1 MSTPATHR
9 VSLGRFLRPY
19 RGSLS
24 LAWGLI
30 LVEALL
36 DLARPWPLKLAV
48 DNAIGGQPL
57 GGPLDMLDGLGPA
70 GVAAVAA
77 GTGIGLVGIGALV
90 GYLITYLTSAT
101 AERVGADL
109 REVVFGRLLGLG
121 LPFHDRHRSG
131 DLMTRLTGD
140 VARVEDSMVAWFTML
155 VPEVLTLAGMVVVVL
170 AVDLTLGLAALAV
183 VPPLALVVAM
193 RRRRIRVAQRAS
205 RDAHAALA
213 SEATEVLRNVRVV
226 QAFTR
231 EGEAGGQFSGRSRSA
246 VRAALGAM
254 DLEARWSPVADLL
267 LAAGG
272 GLVLWLGVTAVTSGR
287 MTLGTLLVVLAYLS
301 SLYGPIRALARLA
314 RTLAR
319 GAASRER
326 ILEVLDSGEVVP
338 EAAQPLPAGPPR
350 QGLALRGIWFA
361 YAEGAPVLR
370 HLDLEVAAG
379 ERICV
384 VGPTGAGK
392 STLLALLLR
401 FYDPDAGAIELDGT
415 DLRDLGLGS
424 LRRQLALVPQDP
436 WMLDGTIAENVGFG
450 RPGAS
455 RAELEAAARAALV
468 DEIVDRLPKGWDT
481 EIGEGGVRLSGGQR
495 RRVALARAILRD
507 ASVLLLDEPTS
518 GLDAASERAVLDA
531 LDPAAEG
538 RTVLAV
544 SHRLS
549 LAARVDRVVV
559 LDGGRVVEQGPP
571 GELLAAGGAYARL
584 WALQQPK
591 ELSLTGNSPERG

>member
-1 MSTPATHR
+1 M
-9 VSLGRFLRPY
+9 
-19 RGSLS
+19 
-24 LAWGLI
+24 
-30 LVEALL
+30 
-36 DLARPWPLKLAV
+36 
-48 DNAIGGQPL
+48 
-57 GGPLDMLDGLGPA
+57 
-70 GVAAVAA
+70 AA
-77 GTGIGLVGIGALV
+77 GAGIGLVGIGALV

-109 REVVFGRLLGLG
+109 RESVFGRLLGLG

-131 DLMTRLTGD
+131 DLVTRLTGD
-140 VARVEDSMVAWFTML
+140 VARVEDSMVAWFTVL

-170 AVDLTLGLAALAV
+170 AIDLTLGLAALAV
-183 VPPLALVVAM
+183 VPPLALVVAL
-193 RRRRIRVAQRAS
+193 RRRRIRVVQRAS
-205 RDAHAALA
+205 RDADAALA

-338 EAAQPLPAGPPR
+338 EAAEPLQAGPPR
-350 QGLALRGIWFA
+350 QGLALRGVWFA

-379 ERICV
+379 ERVCV

-401 FYDPDAGAIELDGT
+401 FYDPDAGAVELDGA
-415 DLRDLGLGS
+415 DLRDLDLAS

-436 WMLDGTIAENVGFG
+436 WMLDGTVADNVAFG
-450 RPGAS
+450 CSWGGSGGRTPP
-455 RAELEAAARAALV
+455 RMDQELSERVRAAAALCGV
-468 DEIVDRLPKGWDT
+468 PELT
-481 EIGEGGVRLSGGQR
+481 TQIGEGGVRLSGGQR

-518 GLDAASERAVLDA
+518 GLDAASEQAVLDA
-531 LDPAAEG
+531 LDRAAEG
-538 RTVLAV
+538 RTVLSV
-544 SHRLS
+544 SHHLS
-549 LAARVDRVVV
+549 LAARADRVVV

-584 WALQQPK
+584 WALQHPM
-591 ELSLTGNSPERG
+591 ELAMSGNSGEGVSS

>member
-1 MSTPATHR
+1 
-9 VSLGRFLRPY
+9 V
-19 RGSLS
+19 
-24 LAWGLI
+24 
-30 LVEALL
+30 
-36 DLARPWPLKLAV
+36 
-48 DNAIGGQPL
+48 
-57 GGPLDMLDGLGPA
+57 
-70 GVAAVAA
+70 
-77 GTGIGLVGIGALV
+77 
-90 GYLITYLTSAT
+90 
-101 AERVGADL
+101 
-109 REVVFGRLLGLG
+109 GRLLGLA

-131 DLMTRLTGD
+131 DLVTRLTGD
-140 VARVEDSMVAWFTML
+140 VARVEDSMVAWFTVL

-183 VPPLALVVAM
+183 APPLAVVVAM
-193 RRRRIRVAQRAS
+193 GRRRIRAAQRAS
-205 RDAHAALA
+205 RDADAALA

-231 EGEAGGQFSGRSRSA
+231 EGEAGGRFAGRSRGA
-246 VRAALGAM
+246 VRAALDAM

-272 GLVLWLGVTAVTSGR
+272 GLVLWLGVTAVTGGR
-287 MTLGTLLVVLAYLS
+287 MTLGRLLVVLAYLS

-338 EAAQPLPAGPPR
+338 EAPDPVPAAPPR
-350 QGLALRGIWFA
+350 RGLAVRGVWFG
-361 YAEGAPVLR
+361 YTEGVPVLR

-379 ERICV
+379 ERVCV

-401 FYDPDAGAIELDGT
+401 FYDPAGGAIELDGT
-415 DLRDLGLGS
+415 DLRDLELAS
-424 LRRQLALVPQDP
+424 LRRQFALVPQDP
-436 WMLDGTIAENVGFG
+436 WVLDGTIADNVAFG
-450 RPGAS
+450 RSPWGGSGGTSRMDRGLPPGERLVA
-455 RAELEAAARAALV
+455 AGELAGLNEV
-468 DEIVDRLPKGWDT
+468 VSRLPDGWGSRM
-481 EIGEGGVRLSGGQR
+481 GEGGVRLSGGQR

-518 GLDAASERAVLDA
+518 GLDAASERDVLDA
-531 LDPAAEG
+531 LDRAAEG
-538 RTVLAV
+538 RTVLSV
-544 SHRLS
+544 SHRLG
-549 LAARVDRVVV
+549 LAARSDRVVV

-584 WALQQPK
+584 WALQHPRK
-591 ELSLTGNSPERG
+591 LALTGKPERG

>member
-1 MSTPATHR
+1 
-9 VSLGRFLRPY
+9 V
-19 RGSLS
+19 
-24 LAWGLI
+24 
-30 LVEALL
+30 
-36 DLARPWPLKLAV
+36 
-48 DNAIGGQPL
+48 
-57 GGPLDMLDGLGPA
+57 LDGLGPA
-70 GVAAVAA
+70 GLAAVAA
-77 GTGIGLVGIGALV
+77 LAGIGLVGVGALV
-90 GYLITYLTSAT
+90 GYLITYLTAAT

-109 REVVFGRLLGLG
+109 RQAVFGRMLRLG

-131 DLMTRLTGD
+131 DLVTRLTGD
-140 VARVEDSMVAWFTML
+140 VSRVEDSMVAWFTVL

-170 AVDLTLGLAALAV
+170 AVDLTLGLASLAVAPPLAV
-183 VPPLALVVAM
+183 VVAL
-193 RRRRIRVAQRAS
+193 RRRRIRAVQRAS
-205 RDAHAALA
+205 RDADAALA

-231 EGEAGGQFSGRSRSA
+231 EREAAGSFAGRSRGA
-246 VRAALGAM
+246 VRAALTAM
-254 DLEARWSPVADLL
+254 DLEARWSPLADLL

-272 GLVLWLGVTAVTSGR
+272 GLVLWLGVTAVTGGR

-338 EAAQPLPAGPPR
+338 EAADPLPVGPPR
-350 QGLALRGIWFA
+350 HGLALRGVWFA
-361 YAEGAPVLR
+361 YTEGNPVLR

-379 ERICV
+379 ERVCV

-392 STLLALLLR
+392 STLLALLQR
-401 FYDPDAGAIELDGT
+401 FYDPDAGAVELDGV
-415 DLRDLGLGS
+415 DLRRVGLGS
-424 LRRQLALVPQDP
+424 LRNQLALVPQDP
-436 WMLDGTIAENVGFG
+436 WVLDGTIADNLGFG
-450 RPGAS
+450 RPGAGQ
-455 RAELEAAARAALV
+455 AELEAAAALTGLH
-468 DEIVDRLPKGWDT
+468 EILRRLPDGWNT
-481 EIGEGGVRLSGGQR
+481 QIGEGGVRLSGGQR

-518 GLDAASERAVLDA
+518 GLDAASEQAVLDA
-531 LDPAAEG
+531 LDRAAEG
-538 RTVLAV
+538 RTVVSV

-549 LAARVDRVVV
+549 LAARADRVVV

-584 WALQQPK
+584 WALQHPD
-591 ELSLTGNSPERG
+591 ELALTGGSGERG